1 MSMARNESCPLW
13 AYCAFGPAVDRCARH
28 FDFALSFE
36 DAVLSAIP
44 SSVLDALAIST
55 LFSTSSAPR
64 QVSGS
69 ILRAVKL
76 FPIVALLGCT
86 VALTALWALGS
97 GTDQNKWLSL
107 ADSLMTI
114 LDFFALA
121 APSLL
126 EHGKSAAT
134 SFVLGL

>member
-1 MSMARNESCPLW
+1 MCSPFRFRPLVRRRRSFRHPLL
-13 AYCAFGPAVDRCARH
+13 CFGRLGH
-28 FDFALSFE
+28 FDTILDIVRA
-36 DAVLSAIP
+36 A
-44 SSVLDALAIST
+44 SSVRKYLA
-55 LFSTSSAPR
+55 
-64 QVSGS
+64 SGK
-69 ILRAVKL
+69 V
-76 FPIVALLGCT
+76 
-86 VALTALWALGS
+86 GS